1 MMKKDKI
8 IINENEVTIEE
19 LGNLIGF
26 TDNVSDLAELKKK
39 IIELQE
45 SNNNT
50 LVTDLYELTMSDT
63 YLDIAKKDDIAY
75 FDIFYRTNAFNGG
88 YMISGGLDECINY
101 IKNFHFTDSDI
112 DYLRSTGKFN
122 EDLLLY
128 LKDLKFT
135 GDVYAIPDGTPI
147 FPNEPVLTVRA
158 PLIEAQILETA
169 LLTAYNTG
177 SLTTT
182 ASKRITNAAGNI
194 PVMEFGARRV
204 RGGIAASVE
213 ESKYAFVGGCK
224 STSNTMAGK
233 KYNIPVA
240 GTQAHSSIQEF
251 DSEEEAFLAYAKR
264 TPNKNEC
271 VFLVDTYDTLKS
283 GIPNAIKVSKEY
295 LEPNGYRLKGIR
307 IDSGDIT
314 YLTKVARVMLDEAGM
329 EDAIIC
335 VSNSLDEYKITSY
348 LSQGA
353 KIDSFGIG
361 DNIVAPK
368 ERANFVYKLVAVEKD
383 GVIIPKIKISGDTI
397 KVTNP
402 GFKKVVRFYDYDTDK
417 VLGDVICGF
426 DEVIPLDGYT
436 LVSDKKPWERLNLTD
451 YRIKTLQVPIF
462 RNGKLVYEMPS
473 LKERQEYCAS
483 SFETLTDRITDIE
496 NPHEYYVDLS
506 EMVRNQKEYLIY
518 DEQEKASRCAKEFR
532 GFQKKIG
539 VKK

>member
-1 MMKKDKI
+1 MKKDKI
-8 IINENEVTIEE
+8 MINDNEITIEE

-26 TDNVSDLAELKKK
+26 TDKVNDLKELREK
-39 IIELQE
+39 IRELQE
-45 SNNNT
+45 ADNNT
-50 LVTDLYELTMSDT
+50 LMTDLYELTMSDT
-63 YLDIAKKDDIAY
+63 YLDINKKDEIAY

-101 IKNFHFTDSDI
+101 IKNFHFTESDI
-112 DYLRSTGKFN
+112 EYLRSTGKFN
-122 EDLLLY
+122 EDLLVY

-182 ASKRITNAAGNI
+182 ASKRVTNAAKGI

-204 RGGIAASVE
+204 RGGITATVE

-224 STSNTMAGK
+224 STSNTKAGK
-233 KYNIPVA
+233 KYGIPVA
-240 GTQAHSSIQEF
+240 GTQAHSSIQDF
-251 DSEEEAFLAYAKR
+251 DSEEEAFLAYAQR

-271 VFLVDTYDTLKS
+271 VFLVDTYDTLNS

-307 IDSGDIT
+307 IDSGDLV
-314 YLTKVARVMLDEAGM
+314 YLTKAARVMLDEAGM
-329 EDAIIC
+329 QDTLIC

-348 LSQGA
+348 LNQGA

-383 GVIIPKIKISGDTI
+383 GVIIPKIKVSGDAI
-397 KVTNP
+397 KTTNP
-402 GFKKVVRFYDYDTDK
+402 GFKKVVRFFDFDTNK

-426 DEVIPLDGYT
+426 DEDIPLDGYT
-436 LVSDKKPWERLNLTD
+436 LVSDKSPWKKLELTD

-462 RNGKLVYEMPS
+462 KNGQLVYEMPT
-473 LKERQEYCAS
+473 LKERQEYCDS
-483 SFETLTDRITDIE
+483 LFETLTDRIIDID

-506 EMVRNQKEYLIY
+506 EEVRNQKEYLLY
-518 DEQEKASRCAKEFR
+518 DTMEKASRCAKEFR